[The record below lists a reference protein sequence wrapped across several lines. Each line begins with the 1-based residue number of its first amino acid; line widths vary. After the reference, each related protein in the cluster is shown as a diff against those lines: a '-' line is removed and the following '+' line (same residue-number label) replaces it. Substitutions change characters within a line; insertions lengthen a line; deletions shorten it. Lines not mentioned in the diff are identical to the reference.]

1 MKHRQKQRK
10 KARISMILCATL
22 VATSFSP
29 LGSINLQATTVE
41 PNTHY
46 LSEKGLARTS
56 LSNSGI
62 TLQSTGHTDI
72 LQSSLK
78 ASADSA
84 QEAAVNAVDGNSST
98 KWHTS
103 WSEGHATVPLSII
116 LELDATCQDLT
127 QLRYLPRQD
136 KKGQDYQWN
145 GDILNY
151 EIWKEVGLRI
161 KKRNVQVSHLYLQSM

>member
-1 MKHRQKQRK
+1 
-10 KARISMILCATL
+10 MILCATL

-41 PNTHY
+41 QNKNY
-46 LSEKGLARTS
+46 LSEKVLASTF

-62 TLQSTGHTDI
+62 TLQSTDI

-98 KWHTS
+98 KWHT
-103 WSEGHATVPLSII
+103 
-116 LELDATCQDLT
+116 
-127 QLRYLPRQD
+127 
-136 KKGQDYQWN
+136 KK
-145 GDILNY
+145 
-151 EIWKEVGLRI
+151 
-161 KKRNVQVSHLYLQSM
+161 

>member
-1 MKHRQKQRK
+1 
-10 KARISMILCATL
+10 MILCATL

-41 PNTHY
+41 QNKNY
-46 LSEKGLARTS
+46 LSEKVLASTF

-98 KWHTS
+98 KWHT
-103 WSEGHATVPLSII
+103 
-116 LELDATCQDLT
+116 
-127 QLRYLPRQD
+127 
-136 KKGQDYQWN
+136 KK
-145 GDILNY
+145 
-151 EIWKEVGLRI
+151 
-161 KKRNVQVSHLYLQSM
+161 